1 MGELFCSK
9 LILFERVLMSIT
21 DVSEA
26 NFEKQVLKSSVPV
39 VVDIWADW
47 CGPCR
52 LYAPII
58 EEVSK
63 DYDGKVKFFK
73 MNADE
78 NQKTLEKYD
87 IMSIPTTLLIENGVV
102 KAMNIGAISKDALKK
117 WLKGNL

>member
-1 MGELFCSK
+1 MG
-9 LILFERVLMSIT
+9 IT
-21 DVSEA
+21 DVNEA
-26 NFEKQVLKSSVPV
+26 NFEKQVLKSGVPV
-39 VVDIWADW
+39 VVDIWAEW

-87 IMSIPTTLLIENGVV
+87 IMSIPTTLLIEGGIV

-117 WLKGNL
+117 WLKSNL

>member
-1 MGELFCSK
+1 
-9 LILFERVLMSIT
+9 MSIT
-21 DVSEA
+21 DVTEA
-26 NFEKQVLKSSVPV
+26 NFEKQVLKSNVPV
-39 VVDIWADW
+39 VVDIWAEW

-87 IMSIPTTLLIENGVV
+87 IMSIPTTLLIEGGIV

-117 WLKGNL
+117 WLKSNL

>member
-1 MGELFCSK
+1 MG
-9 LILFERVLMSIT
+9 IT
-21 DVSEA
+21 DVNEA
-26 NFEKQVLKSSVPV
+26 NFEKQVLKSGVPV
-39 VVDIWADW
+39 VVDIWAEW

-78 NQKTLEKYD
+78 NQKN
-87 IMSIPTTLLIENGVV
+87 S
-102 KAMNIGAISKDALKK
+102 
-117 WLKGNL
+117 

>member
-1 MGELFCSK
+1 
-9 LILFERVLMSIT
+9 MSIT
-21 DVSEA
+21 DVNEV
-26 NFEKQVLKSSVPV
+26 NFEKMVLKSNIPV
-39 VVDIWADW
+39 VIDIWADW

-63 DYDGKVKFFK
+63 DYDGKVKFLK

-78 NQKTLEKYD
+78 SQKILQKYD
-87 IMSIPTTLLIENGVV
+87 IMSIPTTLLIEEGVV

-117 WLKGNL
+117 WLKSNL

>member
-1 MGELFCSK
+1 M
-9 LILFERVLMSIT
+9 T
-21 DVSEA
+21 DVNEA
-26 NFEKQVLKSSVPV
+26 NFEKQVLKSSIPV

-63 DYDGKVKFFK
+63 DYEGKVKFVK
-73 MNADE
+73 MNADD

-87 IMSIPTTLLIENGVV
+87 IMSIPTTLVIEDGVV

-117 WLKGNL
+117 WLKSNL

>member
-1 MGELFCSK
+1 
-9 LILFERVLMSIT
+9 MSIT
-21 DVSEA
+21 DVNEA
-26 NFEKQVLKSSVPV
+26 NFEKQVLKSGIPV

-63 DYDGKVKFFK
+63 DYEGKVKFVK
-73 MNADE
+73 MNADD

-87 IMSIPTTLLIENGVV
+87 IMSIPTTLVIEDGVV

>member
-1 MGELFCSK
+1 
-9 LILFERVLMSIT
+9 MSIT
-21 DVSEA
+21 DVTEA
-26 NFEKQVLKSSVPV
+26 NFEKQVLKSNVPV
-39 VVDIWADW
+39 VVDIWAEW

-63 DYDGKVKFFK
+63 DYEGKVKFFK

-87 IMSIPTTLLIENGVV
+87 IMSIPTTLLMENGIV
-102 KAMNIGAISKDALKK
+102 KAMNIGAISKDALRK
-117 WLKGNL
+117 WLKSNL